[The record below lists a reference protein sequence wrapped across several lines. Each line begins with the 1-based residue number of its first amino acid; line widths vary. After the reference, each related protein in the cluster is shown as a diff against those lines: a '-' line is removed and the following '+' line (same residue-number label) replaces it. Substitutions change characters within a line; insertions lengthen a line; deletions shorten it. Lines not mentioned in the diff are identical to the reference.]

1 MNKKVTKVVA
11 YILIFGLLLS
21 IFQYFTLFCERLI

>member
-21 IFQYFTLFCERLI
+21 ILSSILLLF